1 LKITGRSLLA
11 LAILFSL
18 IGAFA
23 PAARADN
30 SLNCTLVD
38 DAGNPVQ
45 KLEVVLTLA
54 STGKEWK
61 KKTNDKG
68 LVEFKGLQDGSYRF
82 EAALD
87 GYILSTT
94 DPIALS
100 GNAAKTCT
108 QKFVSIN
115 RVNQLL
121 TEATESVRGQKYDV
135 ALEKGKAAVELAPN
149 VPNTHFVLA
158 LAYAKK
164 GMVDEAMGSIK
175 KAAEIDSENFGKM
188 VNTVQMEALGAQAS
202 VALAKKDFNGA
213 IQKYQEILAIAP
225 NDGVVHYN
233 IALAHGHKG
242 DFESALKAIDKAIA
256 LDPNDQEFKQ
266 RKMQLQDMYLKSTE
280 LKVPK

>member
-1 LKITGRSLLA
+1 MALA
-11 LAILFSL
+11 LLGSFM
-18 IGAFA
+18 GALA
-23 PAARADN
+23 PQARADN
-30 SLNCTLVD
+30 SLNCTFVD
-38 DAGNPVQ
+38 DAGNPVP
-45 KLEVVLTLA
+45 KLEVVLTLTT
-54 STGKEWK
+54 TGKQWK

-68 LVEFKGLQDGSYRF
+68 MAEFKGLQDGSYRL
-82 EAALD
+82 EGGLD
-87 GYILSTT
+87 GHIPSMN

-108 QKFVSIN
+108 QKFISIN

-121 TEATESVRGQKYDV
+121 TEATESVRTQKYDV
-135 ALEKGKAAVELAPN
+135 GLEKGKAAVELAPN

-188 VNTVQMEALGAQAS
+188 VNTVHMEALGTQAS
-202 VALAKKDFNGA
+202 QALAKKDFTGA
-213 IQKYQEILAIAP
+213 IQKYQEILTIAP
-225 NDGVVHYN
+225 NDPVVHYN

-242 DFESALKAIDKAIA
+242 DFDSALKAIDKAIE
-256 LDPNDQEFKQ
+256 LDPNDAEFKQ

-280 LKVPK
+280 LKAP